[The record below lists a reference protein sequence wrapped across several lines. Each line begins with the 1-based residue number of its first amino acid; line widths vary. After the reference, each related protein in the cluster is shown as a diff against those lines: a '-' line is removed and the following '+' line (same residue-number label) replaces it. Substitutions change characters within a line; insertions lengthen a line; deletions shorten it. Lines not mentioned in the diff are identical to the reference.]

1 MTEFEKNYLLA
12 KVEQLLE
19 LFDNLQKQ
27 VEALETEV
35 KNK

>member
-1 MTEFEKNYLLA
+1 MTEFEKNYVLSKL
-12 KVEQLLE
+12 EILLE

-27 VEALETEV
+27 VDALETEV